1 MDTTVDTFTMDTFT
15 KHFPKHFT
23 CKTPEISKYKKIE
36 VTVLGQTISIRFLL
50 LQVAKMVLRENS
62 KYEGQTYN
70 ATFPNHFIICRRLE
84 QNFWQLSSVFSSP

>member
-15 KHFPKHFT
+15 NTFSKHFPKHFT

-36 VTVLGQTISIRFLL
+36 VPVLGQTISIRFLL

-62 KYEGQTYN
+62 KHEGQTYN

-84 QNFWQLSSVFSSP
+84 QNF